1 MLCDRFVDSSRAYQ
15 GGGGGITD
23 ADLLTLHGFGSMGL
37 LPDRTFLLT
46 VSADEAARRLTERG
60 GSDRMG
66 NKPADYQ
73 TRLAA
78 RFVEMAKAEPARWRI
93 VDADAAAMMIGHQDA
108 EKAFLEAW
116 QGGRLH
122 HAWLLAGPQGMGKG
136 LFAERVAR
144 FLVTHGRGG
153 DGQSVTLDDRGD
165 DAAARLVDA
174 GNHPEILRLA
184 RQPKDKAK
192 ELARNITIEQVRQMI
207 RRLHLSLSLGEWR
220 VIIVDAVDDLETDG
234 ANALLKTLE
243 EPPAKTLFLLVSHSP
258 GRLLPTIRSRCR
270 TLRFQPVERD
280 VMTPW
285 LHELRPMLEMAEVR
299 AIVAASGGV
308 PGKALALIDSDVAVM
323 EKKLLAI
330 ATSGDPENRL
340 REALAREVGGTSNRA
355 RLELVIDIV
364 PGLLARLARERP
376 VTEIAPILA
385 QWDRVQRTVR
395 DAIRGSYDGA
405 MVGFEIGNCLAE
417 LAPRTK

>member
-1 MLCDRFVDSSRAYQ
+1 MVA
-15 GGGGGITD
+15 
-23 ADLLTLHGFGSMGL
+23 
-37 LPDRTFLLT
+37 
-46 VSADEAARRLTERG
+46 
-60 GSDRMG
+60 
-66 NKPADYQ
+66 
-73 TRLAA
+73 
-78 RFVEMAKAEPARWRI
+78 
-93 VDADAAAMMIGHQDA
+93 MIGHEDA

-136 LFAERVAR
+136 AFAERVAR
-144 FLVTHGRGG
+144 FLVTHGPG
-153 DGQSVTLDDRGD
+153 DAGEAIKLDDPGD
-165 DAAARLVDA
+165 EAANRLVGA

-184 RQPKDKAK
+184 RQPKDKGK
-192 ELARNITIEQVRQMI
+192 DLARNITIEQVRQMI

-270 TLRFQPVERD
+270 MLRFQPIGHD
-280 VMTPW
+280 VMTSW
-285 LHELRPMLEMAEVR
+285 LHELRPMLELTDVR

-308 PGKALALIDSDVAVM
+308 PGKALALIDSDVAAM
-323 EKKLLAI
+323 ERKLLAI
-330 ATSGDPENRL
+330 ATGGDPENRL

-355 RLELVIDIV
+355 QLELVIDVV
-364 PGLLARLARERP
+364 PGLLTRIARERP
-376 VTEIAPILA
+376 ISEIAPVLA
-385 QWDRVQRTVR
+385 QWDRIQRNVR

-417 LAPRTK
+417 LASRQGQAAR

>member
-1 MLCDRFVDSSRAYQ
+1 
-15 GGGGGITD
+15 
-23 ADLLTLHGFGSMGL
+23 
-37 LPDRTFLLT
+37 
-46 VSADEAARRLTERG
+46 
-60 GSDRMG
+60 
-66 NKPADYQ
+66 
-73 TRLAA
+73 
-78 RFVEMAKAEPARWRI
+78 
-93 VDADAAAMMIGHQDA
+93 MIGHQEA

-116 QGGRLH
+116 QGGRVH

-136 LFAERVAR
+136 AFAERVAR
-144 FLVTHGRGG
+144 FLVTHGRGVEG
-153 DGQSVTLDDRGD
+153 KVTPLDDRGD
-165 DAAARLVDA
+165 DTAARLVDA

-184 RQPKDKAK
+184 RQPKDKSK

-220 VIIVDAVDDLETDG
+220 VIVVDAVDDLETDG

-270 TLRFQPVERD
+270 TLRFQPVARD
-280 VMTPW
+280 VMTTW
-285 LHELRPMLEMAEVR
+285 LHDLRPMIEMEELR

-330 ATSGDPENRL
+330 AASGDPENRL

-364 PGLLARLARERP
+364 PGLLSRIARERP
-376 VTEIAPILA
+376 VAEIAQVLA

-417 LAPRTK
+417 LAPRPDRAAR

>member
-1 MLCDRFVDSSRAYQ
+1 M
-15 GGGGGITD
+15 
-23 ADLLTLHGFGSMGL
+23 
-37 LPDRTFLLT
+37 
-46 VSADEAARRLTERG
+46 AA
-60 GSDRMG
+60 
-66 NKPADYQ
+66 
-73 TRLAA
+73 
-78 RFVEMAKAEPARWRI
+78 
-93 VDADAAAMMIGHQDA
+93 MIGHEEA
-108 EKAFLEAW
+108 EAAFLEAW
-116 QGGRLH
+116 QAGRLH

-136 LFAERVAR
+136 GFAERVAR
-144 FLVTHGRGG
+144 FLVTHGPGG
-153 DGQSVTLDDRGD
+153 DGPAVTLDDPG
-165 DAAARLVDA
+165 DAAMARLVEA
-174 GNHPEILRLA
+174 GNHPEILRLV
-184 RQPKDKAK
+184 RQAKDKSK
-192 ELARNITIEQVRQMI
+192 DLARNITIEQVRELKT
-207 RRLHLSLSLGEWR
+207 RLHFSLSLGEWR
-220 VIIVDAVDDLETDG
+220 VIIVDAIDDLE
-234 ANALLKTLE
+234 AAASNALLKTLE

-270 TLRFQPVERD
+270 TLRFQPVDHD
-280 VMTPW
+280 VMTAW
-285 LHELRPMLEMAEVR
+285 LHALRPMLEMTEVR

-308 PGKALALIDSDVAVM
+308 PGKALALIDSDVAAM

-376 VTEIAPILA
+376 VAEIAPILA

-417 LAPRTK
+417 LAPRQGQAAR

>member
-1 MLCDRFVDSSRAYQ
+1 
-15 GGGGGITD
+15 
-23 ADLLTLHGFGSMGL
+23 
-37 LPDRTFLLT
+37 
-46 VSADEAARRLTERG
+46 
-60 GSDRMG
+60 
-66 NKPADYQ
+66 
-73 TRLAA
+73 
-78 RFVEMAKAEPARWRI
+78 
-93 VDADAAAMMIGHQDA
+93 MIGHQDA
-108 EKAFLEAW
+108 EAAFLEGW

-136 LFAERVAR
+136 AFAARIAR

-153 DGQSVTLDDRGD
+153 EGQTVGLDDPGD
-165 DAAARLVDA
+165 SAAGRLVEA
-174 GNHPEILRLA
+174 GNHPEILHLT
-184 RQPKDKAK
+184 RQLKDKSK
-192 ELARNITIEQVRQMI
+192 DLARNITIDQVRTMI
-207 RRLHLSLSLGEWR
+207 RRLHLSLSLGDWR
-220 VIIVDAVDDLETDG
+220 VIFVDAIDDLETDA

-270 TLRFQPVERD
+270 TLRFQPVDRD
-280 VMTPW
+280 VMTAW
-285 LHELRPMLEMAEVR
+285 LHELRPILEIGEVR

-308 PGKALALIDSDVAVM
+308 PGKALALIDSDVAAM

-330 ATSGDPENRL
+330 AATGDPENRL
-340 REALAREVGGTSNRA
+340 REALAREVGGTANRA

-376 VTEIAPILA
+376 VAEIAPILA

-395 DAIRGSYDGA
+395 DAIRGSYDGT

-417 LAPRTK
+417 LAPRSAQPAR

>member
-1 MLCDRFVDSSRAYQ
+1 
-15 GGGGGITD
+15 
-23 ADLLTLHGFGSMGL
+23 
-37 LPDRTFLLT
+37 
-46 VSADEAARRLTERG
+46 
-60 GSDRMG
+60 
-66 NKPADYQ
+66 
-73 TRLAA
+73 
-78 RFVEMAKAEPARWRI
+78 
-93 VDADAAAMMIGHQDA
+93 MIGHQEA

-116 QGGRLH
+116 QGGRVH
-122 HAWLLAGPQGMGKG
+122 HAWLLAGPQGMGKEA
-136 LFAERVAR
+136 FAERVAR
-144 FLVTHGRGG
+144 FLVTHGRSCEA
-153 DGQSVTLDDRGD
+153 QALALDDRGD
-165 DAAARLVDA
+165 DASARLVDA

-270 TLRFQPVERD
+270 TLRFQPVARD
-280 VMTPW
+280 VMTTW
-285 LHELRPMLEMAEVR
+285 LHDLRPMIEMEEVR

-308 PGKALALIDSDVAVM
+308 PGKALALVDSDVAVM

-330 ATSGDPENRL
+330 AASGDPENRL

-364 PGLLARLARERP
+364 PGLLSRIARERP
-376 VTEIAPILA
+376 IAEIAPILT
-385 QWDRVQRTVR
+385 QWERVQRTVR

-417 LAPRTK
+417 LAPRAERAAR